1 MCDRIA
7 IVVAVALV
15 LWAVLARDSGAG
27 PQARSH
33 VVVPGE
39 TLWGIAAEHY
49 GGDPRAGV
57 WRLRQANRLADAT
70 IVPGQRLVV
79 PQKLHRGMNGASR

>member
-1 MCDRIA
+1 MFGRIV

-27 PQARSH
+27 PQARSY
-33 VVVPGE
+33 VVAPGD
-39 TLWGIAAEHY
+39 TLWAIAAEHY

-57 WRLRQANRLADAT
+57 WKLREANELRDAT
-70 IVPGQRLVV
+70 IVPGQRLVI
-79 PQKLHRGMNGASR
+79 P